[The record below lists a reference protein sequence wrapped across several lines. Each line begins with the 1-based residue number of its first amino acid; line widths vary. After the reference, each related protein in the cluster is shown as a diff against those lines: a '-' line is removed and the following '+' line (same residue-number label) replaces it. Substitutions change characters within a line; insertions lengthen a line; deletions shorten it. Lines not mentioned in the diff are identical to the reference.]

1 MEITLRQLILA
12 SGRAPERTVYR
23 GSGEML
29 DFRLVSSNLYDWETT
44 GAPDRQRMLF
54 KNIVAVED
62 FRMLT
67 DVLPELRALD
77 FKKRETMP
85 YFVAGLENIRS
96 AVDEGRR
103 IGIKGGPCIFSV
115 HEVLADVLLRDGRRQ
130 SFDYSTGRLYQ
141 KETALD
147 EGSSLG
153 EFVRANASDIADIT
167 FRDEKQD
174 VTPQEY
180 ANLLYAFQV
189 ADAVHAALLVI
200 PLPDMSYKKYLS
212 AILSHVDDEALRERV
227 MRAFER
233 VLYRVT
239 DLFLARIGEL
249 SAAYPS
255 VRFRV
260 LHDRDREFCRFFYEK
275 RAPFI
280 ERNRVL
286 RALTAIPEKV
296 EPIKDYISMQG
307 LPYYLE
313 GITDI
318 IEVDSMD
325 ETDSYRKSQKAHK
338 GIFRLSCIL
347 FPELLCADGSTT
359 IYNAPLQKKGY
370 GAYEMV
376 R

>member
-1 MEITLRQLILA
+1 MEKTLRQLIA
-12 SGRAPERTVYR
+12 DSGRELECTIYR
-23 GSGEML
+23 DCSPKTL
-29 DFRLVSSNLYDWETT
+29 DFRLVSSDLYNWEET
-44 GAPDRQRMLF
+44 GRPEQQRLLY
-54 KNIVAVED
+54 KNIVATLD
-62 FRMLT
+62 YRMLT
-67 DVLPELRALD
+67 ESLPELRALD
-77 FKKRETMP
+77 FRKRDGFP
-85 YFVAGLENIRS
+85 YFTAGLENIRS
-96 AVDEGRR
+96 AIDEGRR

-115 HEVLADVLLRDGRRQ
+115 HEVLTDVRFRDG
-130 SFDYSTGRLYQ
+130 SVHTFDYSTGKMYQ
-141 KETALD
+141 RGTTFD
-147 EGSSLG
+147 TQMSLG
-153 EFVRANASDIADIT
+153 EFVRLHAPEIENIT
-167 FRDEKQD
+167 FRDQKQD

-189 ADAVHAALLVI
+189 SAAVHAALLVI

-212 AILSHVDDEALRERV
+212 AVLEHVDAPLRESV
-227 MRAFER
+227 MREFER
-233 VLYRVT
+233 ILYRVT
-239 DLFLARIGEL
+239 DLFLERIRQL
-249 SAAYPS
+249 SAEYPS

-260 LHDRDREFCRFFYEK
+260 LHDRDREFCDFFYQK

-280 ERNRVL
+280 ERHRVL

-318 IEVDSMD
+318 IEVDSVD

-338 GIFRLSCIL
+338 GAFSLSCIL

-359 IYNAPLQKKGY
+359 IYNAPLDKKGY
-370 GAYEMV
+370 GEYGLV

>member
-1 MEITLRQLILA
+1 MEKTLRQLIA
-12 SGRAPERTVYR
+12 DSGRELECTIYR
-23 GSGEML
+23 DCSPKTL
-29 DFRLVSSNLYDWETT
+29 DFRLVSSDLYNWEET
-44 GAPDRQRMLF
+44 GRPEQQRLLY
-54 KNIVAVED
+54 KNIVATLD
-62 FRMLT
+62 YRMLT
-67 DVLPELRALD
+67 ESLPELRALD
-77 FKKRETMP
+77 FRKRDGFL
-85 YFVAGLENIRS
+85 YFTAGLENIRS
-96 AVDEGRR
+96 AIDEGRR

-115 HEVLADVLLRDGRRQ
+115 HEVLTDVRFRDG
-130 SFDYSTGRLYQ
+130 SVHTFDYSTGKMYQ
-141 KETALD
+141 RGTTFD
-147 EGSSLG
+147 TQMSLG
-153 EFVRANASDIADIT
+153 EFVRLHAPEIENIT
-167 FRDEKQD
+167 FRDQKQD

-189 ADAVHAALLVI
+189 SAAVHAALLVI

-212 AILSHVDDEALRERV
+212 AVLEHVDAPLRESV
-227 MRAFER
+227 MREFER
-233 VLYRVT
+233 ILYRVT
-239 DLFLARIGEL
+239 DLFLERIRQL
-249 SAAYPS
+249 SAEYPS

-260 LHDRDREFCRFFYEK
+260 LHDRDREFCDFFYQK

-280 ERNRVL
+280 ERHRVL

-318 IEVDSMD
+318 IEVDSVD

-338 GIFRLSCIL
+338 GAFSLSCIL

-359 IYNAPLQKKGY
+359 IYNAPLDKKGY
-370 GAYEMV
+370 GEYGLV